1 MSENL
6 NIDVAA
12 MLNQLPLEMQALIIN
27 MIKGGQNAVVPQA
40 GPSAINKKEIP
51 ENPGLQDYTELYC
64 DCFKKGEIGCVT
76 RAEQFSDS
84 DMYRILFSVNCGEI
98 RRNEVQYRLEML
110 AKELGGMALVR
121 YFKKNCMAAKREI
134 KERQKHDDE
143 MAEQE
148 RKKLAQKEREK
159 ILETGNMTKFTE
171 LPEGCKNI
179 YIGPGWVANDDGIY
193 MLQLLSQPL
202 REAVS

>member
-12 MLNQLPLEMQALIIN
+12 MLNQLPPEMQALIIN

-98 RRNEVQYRLEML
+98 RRNGPGSVFQEKLYGR
-110 AKELGGMALVR
+110 
-121 YFKKNCMAAKREI
+121 KKRNKRE
-134 KERQKHDDE
+134 
-143 MAEQE
+143 AET
-148 RKKLAQKEREK
+148 R
-159 ILETGNMTKFTE
+159 
-171 LPEGCKNI
+171 
-179 YIGPGWVANDDGIY
+179 
-193 MLQLLSQPL
+193 
-202 REAVS
+202 